1 MFDLFGCAT
10 YIQSLFSFS
19 LSCFLFASCMSI
31 VVMVLVLFALV
42 GGVLCCVLLYFDG
55 FVELFIGVAGNVF
68 FHVISVF
75 YYVLSSCRA
84 YFFVLLRWIYG

>member
-1 MFDLFGCAT
+1 MVCSVAPH
-10 YIQSLFSFS
+10 IQSLFPCP
-19 LSCFLFASCMSI
+19 LVIVFASCMSI